1 MMAMPSPDLAE
12 AELAET
18 DRTRLRRRSTRGT
31 FDRATANAIL
41 DDALLAHVGFSTGE
55 GPVVLPMTFV
65 RLERRLYLHG
75 ATGNAMLRNLA
86 GGGAVCVTVTILDGL
101 VLARSAFHHSM
112 NFRSVVMF
120 GRAVEVVDDGE
131 KRSAM
136 DALVERMTPGRSAE
150 ARPPTDSE
158 LRATLVVALDIDEG
172 SVKIRT
178 GGPVDD
184 PEDMDL
190 DVWAGHIPV
199 TLVRGQPIP
208 DDGPT

>member
-1 MMAMPSPDLAE
+1 MMAMSSTTRAE
-12 AELAET
+12 TELAET

-31 FDRATANAIL
+31 FARATANAIL
-41 DDALLAHVGFSTGE
+41 DEALLANVGFSTGE

-65 RLERRLYLHG
+65 RLEHRLYLHG
-75 ATGNAMLRNLA
+75 ASGNAMLRNLA
-86 GGGAVCVTVTILDGL
+86 GDGEVCVNVTILDGL

-112 NFRSVVMF
+112 NFRSVVLF

-158 LRATLVVALDIDEG
+158 MRATLVVALDIDEG

-199 TLVRGQPIP
+199 TLKRGQPVP
-208 DDGPT
+208 DGRPT